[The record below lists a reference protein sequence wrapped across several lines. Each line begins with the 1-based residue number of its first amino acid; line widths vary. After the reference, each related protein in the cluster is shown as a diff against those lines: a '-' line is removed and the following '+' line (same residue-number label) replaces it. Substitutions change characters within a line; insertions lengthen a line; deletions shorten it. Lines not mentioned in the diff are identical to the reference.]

1 MTRATINSVLVTG
14 ANGFVGNPLCEVL
27 AKQNWI
33 VRGAVRSQ
41 IKNEQYIEWI
51 TIDDINRETDWSKAL
66 KDIDVVIHLAARVHI
81 MEEKSAK
88 PLAEFREVNVEGTRQ
103 LAIQAANAGIKR
115 FVYVSSIKVNGEKT
129 TDKPFNESDP
139 VDPQDAYGV
148 SKYEA
153 ELALHEVAANTGL
166 EIVIIRPPLIY
177 GPGVKGNFLHL
188 IRVIKTGLPL
198 PFASINNLRSLLY
211 VGNLVDAMILCA
223 THPNAAGK
231 TYLISDGNDI
241 STPGLIK
248 MMAEILGYK
257 VRLINCSTWIL
268 KCFSK
273 LVRKENQMN
282 RLLDSL
288 QVDNCKL
295 SLDLG
300 WKPKFT
306 LQEGLKKT
314 FEVVNI

>member
-1 MTRATINSVLVTG
+1 MARANINSVLVTG
-14 ANGFVGNPLCEVL
+14 ANGFVGNPLCEAL
-27 AKQNWI
+27 AKQNWN

-41 IKNEQYIEWI
+41 IKSEQDLEWI
-51 TIDDINRETDWSKAL
+51 TINDVNRETDWSEAL

-81 MEEKSAK
+81 MEEKSAN

-115 FVYVSSIKVNGEKT
+115 LVYVSSIKVNGEKT
-129 TDKPFNESDP
+129 MDKPFDESDP

-166 EIVIIRPPLIY
+166 EIVIVRPPLIY
-177 GPGVKGNFLHL
+177 GPGVKGNFLQL
-188 IRVIKTGLPL
+188 IKVINTGFPL

-231 TYLISDGNDI
+231 TYLISDGDDV

-248 MMAEILGYK
+248 AMAEASGHK
-257 VRLINCSTWIL
+257 ARLISCPTFLL
-268 KCFSK
+268 KCLSN
-273 LVRKENQMN
+273 LVGKKEQMN
-282 RLLDSL
+282 RLFDSL
-288 QVDNCKL
+288 QLDNRKL
-295 SLDLG
+295 MHDLG
-300 WKPKFT
+300 WKPKFSFS
-306 LQEGLKKT
+306 EGLKKT